1 MFVARAV
8 AIEHQVEPLGHASR
22 RRSFPRVTLSSP
34 ASVFVL
40 LAVAWVGGCSSSPG
54 TAGSAASGGSESASS
69 GSAGSGETGS
79 TSGGAGGSAGAS
91 SGANSGAT
99 SGAGAASGT
108 NAGPSAG
115 SASGG
120 SRGAAGAASGTS
132 SGAGS
137 SGSATGGASGSIVS
151 DAGRDAAPEAAA
163 PVAHTG
169 VWRITPLGD
178 SITEDTCG
186 PQLLSQELI
195 SNGHTNFVFVGT
207 ETNDQSCSN
216 APDVQTEG
224 HGGYLVT
231 DLLPAPHVATMQD
244 HSAELPMWATN
255 DKPDVIL
262 MQFGTNDV
270 WNGIATQTILSAY
283 SLVLADFR
291 AVSPNVILFVAQ
303 ITPLNP
309 SGCTTCEQQAE
320 TLNAAI
326 PGWATSESTAASPVY
341 VVDVWSAFT
350 ASTYLPNSMYTSD
363 GVHPNPAGSAL
374 VAQKWYDALLS
385 QKIP

>member
-1 MFVARAV
+1 VD
-8 AIEHQVEPLGHASR
+8 
-22 RRSFPRVTLSSP
+22 
-34 ASVFVL
+34 
-40 LAVAWVGGCSSSPG
+40 
-54 TAGSAASGGSESASS
+54 
-69 GSAGSGETGS
+69 
-79 TSGGAGGSAGAS
+79 
-91 SGANSGAT
+91 
-99 SGAGAASGT
+99 
-108 NAGPSAG
+108 
-115 SASGG
+115 
-120 SRGAAGAASGTS
+120 
-132 SGAGS
+132 S
-137 SGSATGGASGSIVS
+137 SGSATGGASGSPVP
-151 DAGRDAAPEAAA
+151 DAGRDAAPEASA
-163 PVAHTG
+163 PAAHTG

-216 APDVQTEG
+216 APDVQSEG

-231 DLLPAPHVATMQD
+231 DLLPPPHVATMQD
-244 HSAELPMWATN
+244 HSAELPMWAAN

-270 WNGIATQTILSAY
+270 WNSIATQTILSAY

-341 VVDVWSAFT
+341 VVNVWSAFT
-350 ASTYLPNSMYTSD
+350 ASTYLPNSTYTSD

-385 QKIP
+385 QNIP